1 MVVLEIIRWVVLG
14 AFLIFFYLS
23 EFKKKKQ
30 YNTPAQFAI
39 LIGVLLHAIVHEW
52 HPILKV
58 VIILVALI
66 GLVGTILGMFKKQKE
81 RVI

>member
-1 MVVLEIIRWVVLG
+1 MVVLGIIRWVVLG

-39 LIGVLLHAIVHEW
+39 LIGVLLHAILRDW
-52 HPILKV
+52 HIVLKV

-66 GLVGTILGMFKKQKE
+66 GLTGTILGMFKKQE
-81 RVI
+81 EWVS